1 MAVRRMRC
9 KAYEERILTIP
20 HSCPHRCFA
29 EEARL
34 PWHGKQVSIQ
44 CAVFAVD
51 FRGSRMGHE
60 PNLIQTYG
68 ARVVVSE
75 GRRAWLISHDQTG
88 HGVAQK
94 RAVANLSTCMELF
107 PGELSISRVH
117 TVGRLQRHGPQDFM
131 GLRSS
136 VGMGS
141 GASKLA
147 GLTEGVAAGCSVSMR
162 GVRRA
167 ANIGPTNTRSFC
179 SMSVSVVVHHAFIDI
194 PISRTRTVVSHG
206 ITATEQSGSA
216 EYNSIVSQ

>member
-1 MAVRRMRC
+1 MRC

-34 PWHGKQVSIQ
+34 PWHRKQVSIQ
-44 CAVFAVD
+44 CAVFAVN

-147 GLTEGVAAGCSVSMR
+147 DLTEGIAAGCSVSVR

-167 ANIGPTNTRSFC
+167 SQHRPDQHQILLFHVR
-179 SMSVSVVVHHAFIDI
+179 VSSSTSCI
-194 PISRTRTVVSHG
+194 
-206 ITATEQSGSA
+206 
-216 EYNSIVSQ
+216 Y